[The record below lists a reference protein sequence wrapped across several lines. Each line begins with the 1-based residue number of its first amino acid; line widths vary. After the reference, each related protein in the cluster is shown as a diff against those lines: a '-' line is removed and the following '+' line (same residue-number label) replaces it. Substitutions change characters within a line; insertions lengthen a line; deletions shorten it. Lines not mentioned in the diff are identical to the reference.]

1 MHPFHFL
8 IHLIDAAVGN
18 PIVLSLTIILG
29 TIFLE
34 DLTTVVVAVLAADG
48 LVGVPLA
55 LGSLY
60 VGVIGGD
67 ISFYVLGWLAST
79 HRILA
84 RYVDHDF
91 IAPFRAWLE
100 TRFVLAVF
108 SARFIPGTRF
118 ATYTASGFFRSPF
131 PTFLGTAIAATLV
144 WITFLFSVSY
154 WFGGL
159 TAGWLGPVRWGIAG
173 AFLLALFFIGRH
185 NILAYRSKLDTGDD
199 ILV

>member
-1 MHPFHFL
+1 MHLFHFL
-8 IHLIDAAVGN
+8 SHLIDAAVGN
-18 PIVLSLTIILG
+18 PAVLALTITLG
-29 TIFLE
+29 AIFFE

-48 LVGVPLA
+48 IIGVPLA

-60 VGVIGGD
+60 AGVIGGD
-67 ISFYVLGWLAST
+67 VSFYVLGWLAST
-79 HRILA
+79 HRVLA

-131 PTFLGTAIAATLV
+131 ATFLGTAIAATLV
-144 WITFLFSVSY
+144 WITFLFSTAY

-159 TAGWLGPVRWGIAG
+159 TAGWLGPVRWSIAG
-173 AFLLALFFIGRH
+173 VFLLVLFFIGRH
-185 NILAYRSKLDTGDD
+185 NVLAFRAKQNEPQAP
-199 ILV
+199 